1 MNEHVHRGP
10 GEESRV
16 NPWTYT
22 VVEEGRMVC
31 GGREFLY
38 VVGDALVGSSC
49 VGAGTLRYIHVPG
62 FIGRW
67 QFRLDDD
74 GNPVSAVDPVM
85 DDTDRA
91 EIRNVLSAAYPGLQ
105 VCFSVMIK

>member
-1 MNEHVHRGP
+1 MKEHVHRGP
-10 GEESRV
+10 GEESPV
-16 NPWTYT
+16 NPWSCT
-22 VVEEGRMVC
+22 VVEEGRMAC

-38 VVGDALVGSSC
+38 VVGDALIGSSC
-49 VGAGTLRYIHVPG
+49 VGAGTLRYIQVPG

-85 DDTDRA
+85 DEVDRA
-91 EIRNVLSAAYPGLQ
+91 EITGELSRKYPGLQ
-105 VCFSVMIK
+105 VCF